1 MSIFKD
7 GLIRQGASGSSAPYQ
22 IDQSIRFN
30 SPDEHLM
37 YSPTPSGS
45 KNFTTT
51 ATISMWI
58 KLGEVSQHYLMG
70 AFYGNNNRY
79 NYVQINSSGQLQESH
94 RQGGAST
101 SNGTGEILYKTSQ
114 LFRDPAAW
122 YHLVFVYDST
132 NGVPSDRFRLYVN
145 GERVTDW
152 STSPDGKL
160 DSGELFYWF
169 GKSSPTTLGAYS
181 TVTGY
186 ADYFYFDGYIA
197 EMHGIDGTALNQDSF
212 GEFNSSGIWIP
223 KEYEGSHGTDGFYI
237 KGENANA
244 LGTNSAAN
252 GNNFTLNGIT
262 SHDQVPDSPTNN
274 FCTGLPTGVGNAT
287 GVAFSNGN
295 LTGKTSGTAGNW
307 VSSISLNSGKWYFEV
322 NNHANGSGNNYG
334 IGQTPDGSYHHFALG
349 SGGNQINDYDIIVN
363 TGSSG
368 SIVGYKLDFDAGTLT
383 HTTDGTSYSSTGSL
397 AAGMA
402 YAAFARLGSS
412 SGHVAFNFGQDS
424 TFGGLET
431 AGGNSDSNGI
441 GDFYYNVPSGFLAI
455 CTKNLGAE

>member
-455 CTKNLGAE
+455 CTKNLGS